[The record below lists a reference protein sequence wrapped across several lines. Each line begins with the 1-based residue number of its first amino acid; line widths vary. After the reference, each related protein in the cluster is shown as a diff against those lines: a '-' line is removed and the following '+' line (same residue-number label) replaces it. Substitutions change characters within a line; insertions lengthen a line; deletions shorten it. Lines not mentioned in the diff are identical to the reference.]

1 LPAGMT
7 SFNISHTSSTITAG
21 ATFTSTA
28 KIAGIDLRDQT
39 PPLSTATVDAI
50 LTLLATHT
58 QWAASKAIKLEG
70 GTNGAPT
77 AALPALA
84 ALQGMGV
91 TVTTN

>member
-1 LPAGMT
+1 
-7 SFNISHTSSTITAG
+7 
-21 ATFTSTA
+21 
-28 KIAGIDLRDQT
+28 
-39 PPLSTATVDAI
+39 
-50 LTLLATHT
+50 LATHT
-58 QWAASKAIKLEG
+58 QWAGAKTIKLEG